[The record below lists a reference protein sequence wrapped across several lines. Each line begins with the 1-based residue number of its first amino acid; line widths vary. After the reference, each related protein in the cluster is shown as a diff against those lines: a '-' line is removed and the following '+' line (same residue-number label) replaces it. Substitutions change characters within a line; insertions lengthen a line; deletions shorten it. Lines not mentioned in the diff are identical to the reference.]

1 MDNPQKAGNL
11 KLLPAIT
18 IALGFLLLMYMIIV
32 EDEPGAVPLLL
43 IAFGIGWYIISK
55 ARTPS

>member
-1 MDNPQKAGNL
+1 MDNPQKAKIL
-11 KLLPAIT
+11 KLLPATT
-18 IALGFLLLMYMIIV
+18 IILGVLLLMYMIIV

-43 IAFGIGWYIISK
+43 VALGIGWHMISK